1 MLSGLMRQKKM
12 CRTRTVIKFINLLG
26 IITESYKW
34 IKDQMSVLKGKE
46 HNATLEK
53 DYQELDI
60 QYLF

>member
-1 MLSGLMRQKKM
+1 MTKEI

-26 IITESYKW
+26 IITVSYKW
-34 IKDQMSVLKGKE
+34 IKDQRSVLKGKE